1 MQIRTLL
8 ICGLTLMVAGV
19 GTFGAWNHWRNTR
32 NFEPVNVPLP
42 LSSGQSISPR
52 FKLNFDGL
60 YLIETDAPG
69 PTQPTWVLSKEGHE
83 IKRGNSQDSNAET
96 RVIGD
101 FQGKAGE
108 EYELQVTSGASP
120 SSSVADAQPRLKV
133 AVASIAYTDLQ
144 SSGVLVFSMAF
155 ICELFGLILLGV
167 AFYKKR
173 KAAGK
178 TSA

>member
-19 GTFGAWNHWRNTR
+19 GTFGAWNHWKNTR

-42 LSSGQSISPR
+42 LSARQSTAMH

-60 YLIETDAPG
+60 YLIEIAAPS
-69 PTQPTWVLSKEGHE
+69 PTPVTWVLLKEGHE
-83 IKRGNSQDSNAET
+83 IKRGNSQDSASGT
-96 RVIGD
+96 GAIGD

-108 EYELQVTSGASP
+108 QYELRVTSNAEA
-120 SSSVADAQPRLKV
+120 SSSLAAAQSRLKV

-144 SSGVLVFSMAF
+144 SSAVLVFSMAF
-155 ICELFGLILLGV
+155 ICELFGLILIAV
-167 AFYKKR
+167 AFCKKR
-173 KAAGK
+173 NAA
-178 TSA
+178 T